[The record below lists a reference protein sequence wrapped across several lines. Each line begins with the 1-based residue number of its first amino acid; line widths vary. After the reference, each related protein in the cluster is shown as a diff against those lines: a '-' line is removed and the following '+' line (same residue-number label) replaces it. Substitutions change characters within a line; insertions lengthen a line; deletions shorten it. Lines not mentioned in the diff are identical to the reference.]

1 MSNPTDMAVIFL
13 GSFWWLLYMDAL
25 MESSLVSPQGSS
37 TGQGASDA
45 QRLQLQEA
53 SVPTVPWKM
62 RRVPQYA
69 TGCHGMPRPWLCLF
83 HVHFFFGSGKM
94 SIIMVTGNVLWGVTQ
109 IMFPKRHER

>member
-1 MSNPTDMAVIFL
+1 
-13 GSFWWLLYMDAL
+13 MDAL

-69 TGCHGMPRPWLCLF
+69 TVCHGMPRDATAVAVLVPCS
-83 HVHFFFGSGKM
+83 FFFGSGKM
-94 SIIMVTGNVLWGVTQ
+94 SIIMVTGNVFWGVTQ

>member
-1 MSNPTDMAVIFL
+1 
-13 GSFWWLLYMDAL
+13 MDAL

-69 TGCHGMPRPWLCLF
+69 TGCHGRGCACSMFIVFR
-83 HVHFFFGSGKM
+83 VRQ
-94 SIIMVTGNVLWGVTQ
+94 NVDHHGDW
-109 IMFPKRHER
+109 